1 MEILYNFEFKNF
13 WKKKKKEHGLTWFN
27 IIIKF
32 IYLFLLYLNI
42 LKILYYIFICNVL
55 YYIVLIIF
63 LSDILYLNAIVSHK
77 VVRKYKY
84 HAFLVWSPIV
94 KSNIYHLLT

>member
-13 WKKKKKEHGLTWFN
+13 EKKKEHGLTWFN
-27 IIIKF
+27 IIIK
-32 IYLFLLYLNI
+32 LFLLYLNI